1 MALIYAR
8 YPKPEPI
15 ERAVRL
21 VMARQNPDG
30 SWSQEA
36 MEGIFN
42 KSVTIA
48 YPNFKFSFTIWM
60 LGRAHRYLAKLKT
73 RDTR

>member
-1 MALIYAR
+1 
-8 YPKPEPI
+8 
-15 ERAVRL
+15 
-21 VMARQNPDG
+21 
-30 SWSQEA
+30 

-60 LGRAHRYLAKLKT
+60 LGRAHHYLNELKG
-73 RDTR
+73 RQNGHQNSGAHL

>member
-1 MALIYAR
+1 MALIYAQ
-8 YPKPEPI
+8 YPNPEPI

-21 VMARQNPDG
+21 VMSRQNPDG

-48 YPNFKFSFTIWM
+48 YPNFKFSFSIWM
-60 LGRAHRYLAKLKT
+60 LGRAHRYLTELKARKST
-73 RDTR
+73 